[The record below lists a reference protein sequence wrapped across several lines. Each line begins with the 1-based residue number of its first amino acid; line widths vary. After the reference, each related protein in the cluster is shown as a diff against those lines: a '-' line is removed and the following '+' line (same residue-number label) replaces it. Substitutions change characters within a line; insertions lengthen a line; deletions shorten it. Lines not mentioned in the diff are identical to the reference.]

1 MGRGPDLVL
10 ELTPR
15 VPRHC
20 PWIIRDGSLR
30 RPRDGRGCRA
40 MSKKQTEEV
49 GSSQPAKV
57 AATVML
63 SLGRTEATHQF
74 EEISVSADDPSH
86 VTVLLS
92 SADGRK
98 IAVML
103 PRAEVKRLISWRML
117 MSL

>member
-1 MGRGPDLVL
+1 
-10 ELTPR
+10 
-15 VPRHC
+15 
-20 PWIIRDGSLR
+20 
-30 RPRDGRGCRA
+30 
-40 MSKKQTEEV
+40 MSKKQKDDVDAQAPT
-49 GSSQPAKV
+49 KV

-63 SLGRTEATHQF
+63 ALGRTKATHQF
-74 EEISVSADDPSH
+74 EEISVSTDDPSH

-98 IAVML
+98 ISVML